1 MLGGPA
7 AQRVAC
13 SKRAAAQAHTDVH
26 VHAHAHVYTK
36 ARAHMN
42 THTCPRTPLSPPPH
56 DSPVQARASGCCAL
70 CQGTPLHALTARAP
84 LSSGRHAGAAGPGSV
99 RWWRAWR
106 GGRGRWA
113 RPRGGA
119 LGPGPHSTPHPRQ
132 MGWGHPVVKIRKK
145 VSLSHSSVCR
155 CHSFSCGSRLC
166 PLKNK
171 TTRNYSAYQL
181 ALTAPPGSIWT
192 PGTMA
197 PTAPTGIT
205 G

>member
-132 MGWGHPVVKIRKK
+132 KGWEHPVI
-145 VSLSHSSVCR
+145 
-155 CHSFSCGSRLC
+155 
-166 PLKNK
+166 
-171 TTRNYSAYQL
+171 TTRVQRDGLVRPPACGAASTAHTLYQSPPTHTLCQSAPAQL
-181 ALTAPPGSIWT
+181 
-192 PGTMA
+192 
-197 PTAPTGIT
+197 
-205 G
+205 